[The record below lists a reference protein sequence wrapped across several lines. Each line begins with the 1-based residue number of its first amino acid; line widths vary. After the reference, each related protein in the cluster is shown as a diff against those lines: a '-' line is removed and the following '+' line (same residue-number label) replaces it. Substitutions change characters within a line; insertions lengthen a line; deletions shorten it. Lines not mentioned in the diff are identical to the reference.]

1 MASNAVWQL
10 VMKFLRPI
18 IVQFA
23 VSYKTPRCCVDC
35 SLFVMPPYS
44 FRLSCNYVHSAHA
57 WDWWSQSDWATHRPW
72 IIDYQPIIV
81 YHASVHLSWL
91 TLSSYTLFTAAVHSV
106 WAVTRHAMTLRSK
119 GQAASVCLHVDRTA
133 EICVSHTH
141 MIDSCQSRGLT
152 AVMCVLKWQIHYKHC
167 RSDCCVS
174 WWDRQ
179 TYSVYWQTC

>member
-1 MASNAVWQL
+1 VL
-10 VMKFLRPI
+10 TVH
-18 IVQFA
+18 
-23 VSYKTPRCCVDC
+23 Y
-35 SLFVMPPYS
+35 
-44 FRLSCNYVHSAHA
+44 LSCRHIRLDCRVIMYTARMRGTDGV
-57 WDWWSQSDWATHRPW
+57 SQTELGTDRELL
-72 IIDYQPIIV
+72 IINESL

-106 WAVTRHAMTLRSK
+106 SAVTRHAMTLRSK

-141 MIDSCQSRGLT
+141 MIDSCQLRGLT